1 MYYLVKWRDG
11 HISRFFSFTPDR
23 AKELILSNFDVYSV
37 IIDPNQND

>member
-11 HISRFFSFTPDR
+11 QISRFFSFTPDQ

-37 IIDPNQND
+37 IVDPNQSD

>member
-11 HISRFFSFTPDR
+11 HVSRFFSFTTER
-23 AKELILSNFDVYSV
+23 AKELILSNFDVYNV